1 MKKDLLEKSEDF
13 NQTGEHTK
21 VLCGA
26 SAYEKKFYLNEEFN
40 SLPERIK
47 QELQIMCVMF
57 TEDVGGVLL
66 LEFDEDGK
74 LTLVTQADEGDLL
87 YDDIGSELKIRE
99 IQNTKKELLESIEL
113 YYNALK
119 ELKEKQEQKKED

>member
-1 MKKDLLEKSEDF
+1 MSEKDLMEKPEDF
-13 NQTGEHTK
+13 NETGANTK

-40 SLPERIK
+40 SLPERVK
-47 QELQIMCVMF
+47 QELQIMCVLF

-66 LEFDEDGK
+66 LEFDEDGR
-74 LTLVTQADEGDLL
+74 LNLVTQADEGDLL
-87 YDDIGSELKIRE
+87 YDDIGSEMKIRE
-99 IQNTKKELLESIEL
+99 LQRDRKELLESIEL

-119 ELKEKQEQKKED
+119 ELKEKED

>member
-1 MKKDLLEKSEDF
+1 MSEKDLLEKSEDF
-13 NQTGEHTK
+13 NETGRNTK

-40 SLPERIK
+40 ALPERVK
-47 QELQIMCVMF
+47 QELQIMCVLF

-99 IQNTKKELLESIEL
+99 LQNTKKELLESIEL

-119 ELKEKQEQKKED
+119 ELKEKEE

>member
-1 MKKDLLEKSEDF
+1 MSEKELLEKSEDF
-13 NQTGEHTK
+13 NETMPQGK

-40 SLPERIK
+40 SLPESIK

-57 TEDVGGVLL
+57 TEDVGGVIL

-74 LTLVTQADEGDLL
+74 LNLVTQADEGDLL

-99 IQNTKKELLESIEL
+99 IQTKRRELLESIEL

-119 ELKEKQEQKKED
+119 ELNK

>member
-1 MKKDLLEKSEDF
+1 MSEKDLLEKSEDF
-13 NQTGEHTK
+13 NETGKNTK

-40 SLPERIK
+40 SL
-47 QELQIMCVMF
+47 
-57 TEDVGGVLL
+57 LL

-99 IQNTKKELLESIEL
+99 MQNTKKELLESVEL
-113 YYNALK
+113 YYNAMK
-119 ELKEKQEQKKED
+119 ELKEK

>member
-1 MKKDLLEKSEDF
+1 MDMFDE
-13 NQTGEHTK
+13 NI
-21 VLCGA
+21 VLCAA

-40 SLPERIK
+40 SLPERVK

-66 LEFDEDGK
+66 LEFDEDGR

-87 YDDIGSELKIRE
+87 YDDIGSEMKIRE
-99 IQNTKKELLESIEL
+99 LQRDRKELLESVEL

-119 ELKEKQEQKKED
+119 ELKEKED